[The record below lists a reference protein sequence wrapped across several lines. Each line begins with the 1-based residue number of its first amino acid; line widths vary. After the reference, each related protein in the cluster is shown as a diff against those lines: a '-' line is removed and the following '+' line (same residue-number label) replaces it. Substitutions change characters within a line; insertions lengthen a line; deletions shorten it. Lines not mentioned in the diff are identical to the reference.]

1 MPAVTMNKQIELS
14 YIPIAENCRKNPE
27 NTHPIWKQNG
37 ACIMRITVTPTDPHK
52 TYFYAVP
59 SAPIQPDPN
68 AQNLSLQA
76 AQPTAAFNIFM
87 RHTVLG
93 DEQLRSEEIYDFMK
107 ARYRQ
112 YDPSLRPTDF
122 VLRDRGN
129 YHPCLI
135 RHIDRC
141 RPP

>member
-1 MPAVTMNKQIELS
+1 
-14 YIPIAENCRKNPE
+14 
-27 NTHPIWKQNG
+27 
-37 ACIMRITVTPTDPHK
+37 MRITVTPTDPHK
-52 TYFYAVP
+52 TYYYAIP
-59 SAPIQPDPN
+59 STPSQPD
-68 AQNLSLQA
+68 ASVQT
-76 AQPTAAFNIFM
+76 QPTAAFNIF
-87 RHTVLG
+87 RRNTVLG
-93 DEQLRSEEIYDFMK
+93 DEDLTSEDIYDFMK
-107 ARYRQ
+107 ARYKQ